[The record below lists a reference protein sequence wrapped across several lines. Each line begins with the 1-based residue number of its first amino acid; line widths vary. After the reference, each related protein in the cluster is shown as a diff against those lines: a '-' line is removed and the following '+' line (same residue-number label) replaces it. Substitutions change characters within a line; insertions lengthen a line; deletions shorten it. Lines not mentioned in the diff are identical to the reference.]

1 MFDDEHVPL
10 LKKNFRDMQQ
20 LDHPSIV
27 KYKALYLDLEK
38 HLAYLVMEYV
48 DFVSLEKHLE
58 ELPHPI
64 NENHIKW
71 VFEELF

>member
-1 MFDDEHVPL
+1 
-10 LKKNFRDMQQ
+10 MQQ

-48 DFVSLEKHLE
+48 QFVSL
-58 ELPHPI
+58 
-64 NENHIKW
+64 
-71 VFEELF
+71 